1 MQATIVEEKV
11 NPFFKRK
18 ELTVLLKHEA
28 VATPSKAELITML
41 ATTQQVEESQVIVEY
56 IFTKKGICESL
67 AKVMILNEAPAK
79 PVEAKP
85 AEAKAEEAVASEA

>member
-1 MQATIVEEKV
+1 MQATIIEEKV

-28 VATPSKAELITML
+28 VATPSKAELTKML
-41 ATTQQVEESQVIVEY
+41 AATQGVQESQVIIEY

-67 AKVMILNEAPAK
+67 AKVMILNEAPAQ
-79 PVEAKP
+79 PVEASK
-85 AEAKAEEAVASEA
+85 EAVASEA